1 MEVGRLSDVDVGCG
15 FLVGALLGLR
25 ATAPEPG
32 LVPVPWFVKTEHVLV
47 PPGLFFIDF
56 FIEFTS

>member
-1 MEVGRLSDVDVGCG
+1 MLPLENTACG
-15 FLVGALLGLR
+15 

-32 LVPVPWFVKTEHVLV
+32 LVPVPWFVKTEHALV
-47 PPGLFFIDF
+47 PPGLFFVDF